1 MKSFALVVIALGVIS
16 VTSIVLFFRASDD
29 LSSDEPYNPLEPY
42 YADADR
48 SRIVTGVELKERFFL
63 AKLSPRIDR
72 IQITEVNPIHDPS
85 RQNILFEINGRGLF
99 KELDTILEFKDIAL
113 GDLLQSDRYIGEAN
127 IYFFRRSKRSPL
139 SWRVAHGC
147 FFRQGLLTPESNA
160 RLLDWFESKGYNQFK
175 ISQEERRDF

>member
-1 MKSFALVVIALGVIS
+1 MKSFALVAIALGVIS

-42 YADADR
+42 YADR

-85 RQNILFEINGRGLF
+85 RQNILFEINGIRPWPVPCGWSGFPSCISTVFPSKESGGHRDPPLRG
-99 KELDTILEFKDIAL
+99 
-113 GDLLQSDRYIGEAN
+113 GNRS
-127 IYFFRRSKRSPL
+127 RR
-139 SWRVAHGC
+139 A
-147 FFRQGLLTPESNA
+147 
-160 RLLDWFESKGYNQFK
+160 
-175 ISQEERRDF
+175 